1 MLSSAWAPF
10 SRHVSTGCQAL
21 GTSAHS
27 VCQPDSWVTGVK
39 CGSEAE
45 ADWTIWVGASY
56 IKRFRLFL
64 EQPPPLLSQSTQSLT
79 LHLDCFKS
87 SFSAGEYQ
95 PPAGSVTA
103 PSVCRW
109 HTTHTWKHRV
119 GSHGAAGCGNPA
131 NSGTLTDFERQKRW
145 HFPPLVSW
153 ELSPP
158 PLMSKL
164 RAITTLAF
172 PYTPVWNPEASPIS
186 NHTLWIRLSGLHP
199 LVKLV

>member
-1 MLSSAWAPF
+1 MGPVLTPCEYRMPSSGDEC
-10 SRHVSTGCQAL
+10 SL
-21 GTSAHS
+21 SAHS

-39 CGSEAE
+39 CGSEDE

-64 EQPPPLLSQSTQSLT
+64 EQPPPLLSQSTRSLT
-79 LHLDCFKS
+79 LHLKCFKS

-131 NSGTLTDFERQKRW
+131 NSETLADFERQRRW
-145 HFPPLVSW
+145 HFFLL
-153 ELSPP
+153 LSHGNSLLLSHEQTRSDYSVGFSLDSSLKP
-158 PLMSKL
+158 SG
-164 RAITTLAF
+164 F
-172 PYTPVWNPEASPIS
+172 PHI
-186 NHTLWIRLSGLHP
+186 
-199 LVKLV
+199 